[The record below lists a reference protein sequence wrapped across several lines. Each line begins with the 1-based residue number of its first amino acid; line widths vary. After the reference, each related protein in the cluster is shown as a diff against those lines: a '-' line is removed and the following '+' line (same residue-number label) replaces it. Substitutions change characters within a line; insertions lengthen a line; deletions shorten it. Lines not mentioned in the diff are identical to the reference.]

1 VSDYRNT
8 AGDRSFAR
16 DIGVEPRT
24 RPIASPQSTGMA
36 EAFRSDGGKPFSLRS
51 GRILLKRL
59 I

>member
-8 AGDRSFAR
+8 AGDRSFGR

-36 EAFRSDGGKPFSLRS
+36 EAFRSDEAASHSPFAAAGSFS
-51 GRILLKRL
+51 SA
-59 I
+59 